1 MSCPICNGELFN
13 LSRDD
18 GVTQISC
25 IEGRRSHWS
34 QRLPF
39 SIELECGHDFLM
51 ENDQPQM
58 ELLPNAEL
66 LSVIASVINKYL
78 TDYEFDAGQEGFF
91 IRKSKLYY
99 YGSKDMIPQLFPKNV
114 KNVFNTHVEVGT
126 VYGGEVTGVKLR
138 G

>member
-1 MSCPICNGELFN
+1 MICPICNGELFN

-18 GVTQISC
+18 GVTQISW

-39 SIELECGHDFLM
+39 SIQLECGHDFIM
-51 ENDQPQM
+51 ENDAATTM
-58 ELLPNAEL
+58 ELFPNAEL

-91 IRKSKLYY
+91 IRNRNFST
-99 YGSKDMIPQLFPKNV
+99 MPQK
-114 KNVFNTHVEVGT
+114 
-126 VYGGEVTGVKLR
+126 R
-138 G
+138 